1 MDVTNSNR
9 ALNALNE
16 HWPPKYNSSLLTVCN
31 HGISGDQKT
40 FANAR
45 SLITSLNTAMFQVMT
60 QMTDYSKTKALLWI
74 TNSQIAEG
82 HECHLMPVSQ
92 DKKQKENIKASSWIY
107 ACNKSRK
114 LVRSI
119 TMLKLQNT
127 ANCCQTETSRTIL
140 NLSFCPRK
148 SSQCPSVVLS
158 VIVRGDRAWMG
169 SCPSAASWWAAV
181 MRALWCYGAL
191 PAITTATIRG
201 FLSPPEWR
209 ISWWISW
216 IAPWTISWIIIAA
229 RPSTFM
235 ITWVCCRHH
244 EKLSTR
250 SNRQLHN
257 QEAWKHVRDHCNCS
271 TEYVYST
278 TVKLL
283 LRVQQSTHANYQQL
297 QNLNAIATILYS
309 QFQEQ
314 KKKYI

>member
-1 MDVTNSNR
+1 MAFLVIKR
-9 ALNALNE
+9 
-16 HWPPKYNSSLLTVCN
+16 P
-31 HGISGDQKT
+31 

-45 SLITSLNTAMFQVMT
+45 SLISSLNTAMFQVMT
-60 QMTDYSKTKALLWI
+60 QMTDYSKTRALLWI

-82 HECHLMPVSQ
+82 HESHLMPVSQ
-92 DKKQKENIKASSWIY
+92 DKKQNENIKASGSCIY

-114 LVRSI
+114 LVQSI
-119 TMLKLQNT
+119 TMLKLQNMDH
-127 ANCCQTETSRTIL
+127 CCQTETSRTIL

-148 SSQCPSVVLS
+148 CAQCPSVVLP

-216 IAPWTISWIIIAA
+216 IAPWTTISWIIIAA

-257 QEAWKHVRDHCNCS
+257 QEAWKHVRDPCNCS
-271 TEYVYST
+271 TEYINST

-283 LRVQQSTHANYQQL
+283 LRVQQSTHANCQQL
-297 QNLNAIATILYS
+297 QNLGAIVIHIVFSVSGTKEKTYLGGCREDSPNNILKVRTCE
-309 QFQEQ
+309 FQQ
-314 KKKYI
+314 NQN